1 METIIGI
8 VAGILYLAL
17 LFGIPTLIIW
27 SIISNSK
34 KKKVSKKKIE
44 PVIEWAESKGYPLPD
59 KPYGVSFNFAIILGF
74 LFGLIPG
81 LILVIISTKRK
92 DNYDKEIRQLT
103 TKWIDA
109 GKPLP
114 LPVEKQ
120 INRNKNI
127 KFKVSKLSSKDD
139 IYNKFIS
146 EVERIG
152 YKNIIE
158 NSEINSY
165 ELEESFL
172 GGLEF
177 IINDKKD
184 NTLFLLSGKKIDND
198 YIEWSGEL

>member
-1 METIIGI
+1 M
-8 VAGILYLAL
+8 
-17 LFGIPTLIIW
+17 
-27 SIISNSK
+27 
-34 KKKVSKKKIE
+34 
-44 PVIEWAESKGYPLPD
+44 
-59 KPYGVSFNFAIILGF
+59 
-74 LFGLIPG
+74 
-81 LILVIISTKRK
+81 ILVIISTKRK

-184 NTLFLLSGKKIDND
+184 NTLFLFSGKKIDND

>member
-114 LPVEKQ
+114 LPAEKG
-120 INRNKNI
+120 INVSKNI
-127 KFKVSKLSSKDD
+127 KFKISKSSSKED
-139 IYNKFIS
+139 IYKKFIS

-152 YKNIIE
+152 YKNILADLDIT
-158 NSEINSY
+158 SY
-165 ELEESFL
+165 EFFESVL

-184 NTLFLLSGKKIDND
+184 KTLFILSGKKIDND
-198 YIEWSGEL
+198 DIEWSGEL

>member
-81 LILVIISTKRK
+81 LILVIISTKMK

-114 LPVEKQ
+114 LPVKKQ

-184 NTLFLLSGKKIDND
+184 NTLFLFSGKKIDND